1 MKRKYNKFRSRSNP
15 IEKIFFKIIFSILDF
30 LRIDKFFRYKSKILN
45 VYNTI
50 SKKPRAKYLCIFAA
64 YDKLD
69 IVAKHSMFY
78 LKKIRGLGFDIVLV
92 STSSHINSQSL
103 KQLKAICSIIIHRS
117 DIGRDFA
124 SWRCGIFESGIN
136 WKSYKKILFA
146 NDSCYAPLF
155 SLKPVLGK
163 YKRGIVSITDSFEGK
178 YHLMSYFLLF
188 NQDAI
193 RHSAFTEFWSSVRA
207 LPSILKPLIIRRYE
221 IGLSQYFREKGFQL
235 HAYIATRN
243 LAEENN
249 VSLSRLASIN
259 PMHYFWRYLIEKKR
273 CPVMKVDLFRRYF
286 IPHNDQTWRQ
296 VIAKTQY
303 DINLIL
309 EHQNLQ

>member
-15 IEKIFFKIIFSILDF
+15 IAKIFFKIIFSILDF

-92 STSSHINSQSL
+92 STSSHINSQSI
-103 KQLKAICSIIIHRS
+103 KKLKAICCIIIHRK

-136 WKSYKKILFA
+136 WKSYKKMLFA

-155 SLKPVLGK
+155 PLQPVLEK
-163 YKRGIVSITDSFEGK
+163 YQQGIVSITDSFEIK

-188 NQDAI
+188 NHDVI
-193 RHSAFTEFWSSVRA
+193 LHPAFTEFWSSVRA
-207 LPSILKPLIIRRYE
+207 LPSMLKPLIIRRYE
-221 IGLSQYFREKGFQL
+221 IGLSQYFLERGFQL
-235 HAYIATRN
+235 HAYIETRR
-243 LAEENN
+243 LVEETNTPLPHLN
-249 VSLSRLASIN
+249 RIN
-259 PMHYFWRYLIEKKR
+259 PMHHFWRYLIEKKH
-273 CPVMKVDLFRRYF
+273 CPMLKIDLFRRYF
-286 IPHNDQTWRQ
+286 IPQNDQTWRQ

-309 EHQNLQ
+309 EHQNLK